1 MLVKAT
7 VITFICQWAESSRVK
22 YHHSQ
27 QSWQV
32 CFSSH
37 TNLLHFLCMSSFPL
51 IRPNC
56 LFHFSPWPIFL
67 SKTLCP
73 KVFLSV
79 MSAWVLLV
87 ASFYSWSPFHSLSYG
102 LSSIF
107 TKLNS
112 LFSWSRRF
120 HSFDK
125 PVKLKYMFPH
135 VSVKACLYSHI
146 IF

>member
-1 MLVKAT
+1 MGPVELSE
-7 VITFICQWAESSRVK
+7 IP
-22 YHHSQ
+22 SQ

-37 TNLLHFLCMSSFPL
+37 TNQLHFLCMCSFPL
-51 IRPNC
+51 IKPNC
-56 LFHFSPWPIFL
+56 LFHFSPWPPFQ
-67 SKTLCP
+67 SKTLRL

-87 ASFYSWSPFHSLSYG
+87 AFFYSWNPFHSL
-102 LSSIF
+102 
-107 TKLNS
+107 S

-135 VSVKACLYSHI
+135 VCVKACLYMLYYFWNKPLTFI
-146 IF
+146 IIWATFSINSR